1 MHSLVFSLIR
11 ISFSKFDFP
20 SHMGGSAPLD
30 PPLQG
35 GRMIVKQVCSLVRYT
50 DIPLLQAVIS
60 SPRQRREKPGSQNP
74 HGRKPVGEKPN
85 FENGK
90 PKTPIPNKTI

>member
-1 MHSLVFSLIR
+1 
-11 ISFSKFDFP
+11 
-20 SHMGGSAPLD
+20 
-30 PPLQG
+30 
-35 GRMIVKQVCSLVRYT
+35 MIVKQVCSLVRYT

-60 SPRQRREKPGSQNP
+60 SPRQRRGEHGSQNP

>member
-1 MHSLVFSLIR
+1 
-11 ISFSKFDFP
+11 
-20 SHMGGSAPLD
+20 
-30 PPLQG
+30 
-35 GRMIVKQVCSLVRYT
+35 MIVKQVCSLVRYT

-60 SPRQRREKPGSQNP
+60 SPRQRRGEQESQKS